1 MTTAATHSKKTLA
14 TTGIEGL
21 DVVLN
26 GGLPYHHIYLLEG
39 QSGTGK
45 TTLAMGFL
53 LAGVANGER
62 GLFVTTAET
71 KTELQQVAA
80 SHNWSLEGIT
90 LFELTHVSEESSVER
105 PYTLFYPAEVELC
118 KSTEQILKE
127 VDRVQP
133 ARVVIDALSGLRLL
147 ADDPLQHRRQVDE
160 LRRALIQKSC
170 TVIMIDEVDGSQGN
184 FQPRSLAHGI
194 IRLEQIPHIYG
205 AERRRLRIVKLR
217 GLHTLGGYHDFRIIT
232 GGIQVYPRLIAS
244 QYPHISDREPVSCG
258 LGQLDTM
265 LNGGLTRGSSLL
277 LMGPAGAG
285 KSTIAM
291 QYAFAA
297 AQRQEHHAVYLFEE
311 HIDTYLDRASS
322 LGIDIRSHI
331 KNGVAHIQQVDP
343 AEMSPSEF
351 AHNIR
356 DQVDHYN
363 LRLVVIDS
371 VNGYLNAMP
380 EQRYLNLHMQELLSY
395 LNRKGI
401 VTLLI
406 IAQYGMLGQ
415 EVKTPIDLT
424 SITDTVILLRYFE
437 AFGEVRQS
445 IAVLKKRTGGHE
457 HIIRELRL
465 GSHGIRIGEPLK
477 DFQGVLTGIPSY
489 LGKTDP
495 LFGESNG

>member
-1 MTTAATHSKKTLA
+1 M
-14 TTGIEGL
+14 
-21 DVVLN
+21 
-26 GGLPYHHIYLLEG
+26 
-39 QSGTGK
+39 Q
-45 TTLAMGFL
+45 
-53 LAGVANGER
+53 AG
-62 GLFVTTAET
+62 
-71 KTELQQVAA
+71 
-80 SHNWSLEGIT
+80 
-90 LFELTHVSEESSVER
+90 
-105 PYTLFYPAEVELC
+105 
-118 KSTEQILKE
+118 
-127 VDRVQP
+127 
-133 ARVVIDALSGLRLL
+133 
-147 ADDPLQHRRQVDE
+147 
-160 LRRALIQKSC
+160 
-170 TVIMIDEVDGSQGN
+170 
-184 FQPRSLAHGI
+184 LAH
-194 IRLEQIPHIYG
+194 
-205 AERRRLRIVKLR
+205 V
-217 GLHTLGGYHDFRIIT
+217 
-232 GGIQVYPRLIAS
+232 
-244 QYPHISDREPVSCG
+244 
-258 LGQLDTM
+258 
-265 LNGGLTRGSSLL
+265 
-277 LMGPAGAG
+277 
-285 KSTIAM
+285 
-291 QYAFAA
+291 
-297 AQRQEHHAVYLFEE
+297 
-311 HIDTYLDRASS
+311 
-322 LGIDIRSHI
+322 
-331 KNGVAHIQQVDP
+331 QQVDP

>member
-1 MTTAATHSKKTLA
+1 MNTTKKYLNNAIA

-21 DVVLN
+21 DVVLS
-26 GGLPYHHIYLLEG
+26 GGLPHHHIYLLEG

-45 TTLAMGFL
+45 TTLAMQFL
-53 LAGVANGER
+53 IAGAANGER
-62 GLFVTTAET
+62 GLFVTTSET
-71 KTELQQVAA
+71 TRELQQVAT
-80 SHNWSLEGIT
+80 SHNWSLKGIEI
-90 LFELTHVSEESSVER
+90 FELNTYQEELAATEGF
-105 PYTLFYPAEVELC
+105 YTLFYPAEVELS
-118 KSTEQILKE
+118 KSTEQILNE
-127 VDRVQP
+127 VERIQPTRVI
-133 ARVVIDALSGLRLL
+133 IDALSGLRLL
-147 ADDPLQHRRQVDE
+147 ADDPLQHRRQIDE
-160 LRRALIQKSC
+160 LRRALIHKQC
-170 TVIMIDEVDGSQGN
+170 TVIMIDEVTDSESN
-184 FQPRSLAHGI
+184 FHPRSLAHGI

-217 GLHTLGGYHDFRIIT
+217 GLHTTGGYHDFRITT

-244 QYPHISDREPVSCG
+244 QHPHSSDREPVSCG
-258 LGQLDTM
+258 LSELDTM
-265 LNGGLTRGSSLL
+265 LNGGLGRGSCML
-277 LMGPAGAG
+277 LMGPAGTG

-297 AQRQEHHAVYLFEE
+297 AQRQEHHAIYLFEE
-311 HIDTYLDRASS
+311 HIDTYLERATS
-322 LGIDIRSHI
+322 LGIDIRTPI
-331 KNGVAHIQQVDP
+331 KSGLAHVQQVDP

-363 LRLVVIDS
+363 LRLVIIDS

-380 EQRYLNLHMQELLSY
+380 EQRFLNLHMQELLSY

-401 VTLLI
+401 ITLLI
-406 IAQYGMLGQ
+406 IAQYGMLGR
-415 EVKTPIDLT
+415 EVRTPIDLT

-437 AFGEVRQS
+437 ALGEVRQS

-457 HIIRELRL
+457 HTIRELRI
-465 GSHGIRIGEPLK
+465 GSQGIRIGQPLK

-495 LFGESNG
+495 LFGET